1 MLLWSST
8 IKRWFLVVESPGEYE
23 SNGVP
28 APPLF
33 LDQTKAR
40 KKSFRDRPTTPPPH
54 PLLLYLNVW
63 IQHGKLSMLYSFIRE
78 QSARPPPLFL
88 DQPKVQKKVFWR
100 PPPLPPPPPLPYLNV
115 WIRHGKLSML
125 SSFIREQSAN
135 AITFNPS
142 ANSFTVIFI
151 LLSLSRVLNKSSSL
165 IWLSSIQF
173 FNIFIGEGRG
183 FGLNAAPPVPP
194 CLIFILGRNC
204 CTSLHSS
211 TKSLFTVI
219 S

>member
-1 MLLWSST
+1 MIFSCRIT
-8 IKRWFLVVESPGEYE
+8 R
-23 SNGVP
+23 GVWG
-28 APPLF
+28 
-33 LDQTKAR
+33 QR
-40 KKSFRDRPTTPPPH
+40 
-54 PLLLYLNVW
+54 
-63 IQHGKLSMLYSFIRE
+63 G
-78 QSARPPPLFL
+78 ARPPPLFL
-88 DQPKVQKKVFWR
+88 DQTKPRKKFFGDR
-100 PPPLPPPPPLPYLNV
+100 PPLPQLPYLNV
-115 WIRHGKLSML
+115 WIRHCKLPML
-125 SSFIREQSAN
+125 YSFIREQSAN

-183 FGLNAAPPVPP
+183 FGLKAAPPVPP